1 MMTRRFHVA
10 LILAAVAL
18 SLAAC
23 GRADTTAQ
31 SAGQQQATA
40 AASKVDATFINTAGR
55 LGLAEA
61 RLAQLAATTAADRA
75 TRDFATK
82 VAADHATVDPQLAAL
97 AQDQGLAPASD
108 LDAAHETLYRQL
120 QTLRGPAFDRA
131 YMTDQLRDLTMLIEA
146 YQSEAD
152 SGKIPQVRS
161 FAQQYL
167 PMMQQH
173 LQLALTVPAAAP

>member
-1 MMTRRFHVA
+1 MMTRRFH
-10 LILAAVAL
+10 LTLMLTAAAL

-23 GRADTTAQ
+23 GQADTAAQ
-31 SAGQQQATA
+31 PPATA
-40 AASKVDATFINTAGR
+40 AESKVDATFINTAGK

-61 RLAQLAATTAADRA
+61 RLAQLMATAAADPA
-75 TRDFATK
+75 TRDFARK
-82 VAADHATVDPQLAAL
+82 IAADHATVEPQLAAL

-108 LDAAHETLYRQL
+108 MDAAHETLYRQL
-120 QTLRGPAFDRA
+120 QTLRGPAIDRA
-131 YMTDQLRDLTMLIEA
+131 YMTAQLRDLTMLIEA

>member
-1 MMTRRFHVA
+1 MTKHFHVT
-10 LILAAVAL
+10 LIPGAVTL

-23 GRADTTAQ
+23 GQADTSAQ
-31 SAGQQQATA
+31 SAGQQPATA
-40 AASKVDATFINTAGR
+40 ASSKVDATFINTAGR

-82 VAADHATVDPQLAAL
+82 VAADHAKVDPQLGAL
-97 AQDQGLAPASD
+97 AQDQGIAPASD
-108 LDAAHETLYRQL
+108 VDAAHETLYRQL
-120 QTLRGPAFDRA
+120 QTLRGPAIDRA
-131 YMTDQLRDLTMLIEA
+131 YMADQLCDLTMPIEA
-146 YQSEAD
+146 YQSETD
-152 SGKIPQVRS
+152 SGKIPQVAS

-173 LQLALTVPAAAP
+173 L

>member
-1 MMTRRFHVA
+1 MTRRFHVT

-18 SLAAC
+18 LLAAC
-23 GRADTTAQ
+23 GQADTTAG
-31 SAGQQQATA
+31 SAAQQPATA
-40 AASKVDATFINTAGR
+40 AASKVDASFIDTAGR
-55 LGLAEA
+55 LGLAVA
-61 RLAQLAATTAADRA
+61 RLAQLAATKAADRA

-97 AQDQGLAPASD
+97 AQDQGMAPVSD
-108 LDAAHETLYRQL
+108 MDAAHETLYRQL
-120 QTLRGPAFDRA
+120 QTLRGPAIDRA
-131 YMTDQLRDLTMLIEA
+131 YMTGQLRDLTMLIEA

-167 PMMQQH
+167 PMMQEH
-173 LQLALTVPAAAP
+173 LQLALAVPAAAP

>member
-1 MMTRRFHVA
+1 MMIRRFH
-10 LILAAVAL
+10 LTMMLAAATL

-23 GRADTTAQ
+23 GQADTAAQ
-31 SAGQQQATA
+31 SAAQQPATA
-40 AASKVDATFINTAGR
+40 ASSKVDATFINTAGG

-61 RLAQLAATTAADRA
+61 RLAQLTATTAADRA
-75 TRDFATK
+75 TRDFASK
-82 VAADHATVDPQLAAL
+82 VATDHATVNPQLAAL
-97 AQDQGLAPASD
+97 AQDQGLAPATD

-120 QTLRGPAFDRA
+120 QTLRGPAIDRV
-131 YMTDQLRDLTMLIEA
+131 YMAGQLRDLTMLIEA